1 MSTQLTT
8 KDFFNRDDVKR
19 KFNELLG
26 ERASSFM
33 TSVMQVV
40 SSNDL
45 LKDAEPSSV
54 YQSAMVA
61 ATLNLPINNNLGF
74 AYIVPYRTKQQD
86 GTYKVLAQ
94 FQLGYKG
101 FIQLSQRS
109 GQFQTMNVTDVRE
122 GEIKSHNRL
131 SDEVEFEWMQDQK
144 ARLSKKTVAYVAYF
158 KLLNGFEKLHL
169 MYADELES
177 HGKRFS
183 QTYKKGFGLWKD
195 DFDSMSKKTALKLL
209 LSKYAPLSV
218 DMQKAIVSDQAVIN
232 NAETMDVDYVD
243 NDVYEIHEASEA
255 NKKATQ
261 EAAEKLK
268 AKSGSGNLND
278 LKADGNEQKA

>member
-8 KDFFNRDDVKR
+8 KDFFNKEAVKN
-19 KFNELLG
+19 KFQELLG
-26 ERASSFM
+26 DRASSFM
-33 TSVMQVV
+33 TSVLQVV

-45 LKDAEPSSV
+45 LKDAEPTSV
-54 YQSAMVA
+54 YQAAMIA

-169 MYADELES
+169 MYSDELES

-278 LKADGNEQKA
+278 LKSA

>member
-8 KDFFNRDDVKR
+8 KDFFNKEAVKN
-19 KFNELLG
+19 KFQELLG
-26 ERASSFM
+26 DRASSFM
-33 TSVMQVV
+33 TSVLQVV

-45 LKDAEPSSV
+45 LKDAEPTSV
-54 YQSAMVA
+54 YQAAMIA

-255 NKKATQ
+255 NKKATH

-278 LKADGNEQKA
+278 LNGQ

>member
-8 KDFFNRDDVKR
+8 KDFFNKEAVKN
-19 KFNELLG
+19 KFQELLG
-26 ERASSFM
+26 DRASSFM
-33 TSVMQVV
+33 TSVLQVV

-45 LKDAEPSSV
+45 LKDAEPTSV
-54 YQSAMVA
+54 YQAAMIA

-268 AKSGSGNLND
+268 AKSGSGDLND
-278 LKADGNEQKA
+278 LNGQ